1 MFSYPCLGFHTCIS
15 PGKAP
20 GRTKKF
26 SSCLLFQDLLW
37 RDLWERDLETCPL
50 EQWLFWGAR
59 LRGRAADCRRMMFFP
74 WLHHHLSSSSYI
86 LLCAIISDHCQEVFS
101 SGCVY
106 GYLESDPVASQ
117 GGVMDIPAKPP
128 HPSLPEVVLTQKPS
142 NKTALPELPNE

>member
-26 SSCLLFQDLLW
+26 SSCLLCQDLLW

-59 LRGRAADCRRMMFFP
+59 LRERAADCRWMMFFP

-86 LLCAIISDHCQEVFS
+86 LFLHNHQWSLPRIIFLQLRIWI
-101 SGCVY
+101 SGKWPRSIPRRGD
-106 GYLESDPVASQ
+106 GYTSKTS
-117 GGVMDIPAKPP
+117 
-128 HPSLPEVVLTQKPS
+128 PSLPEVVLTQKPS
-142 NKTALPELPNE
+142 NKTALPELPNK